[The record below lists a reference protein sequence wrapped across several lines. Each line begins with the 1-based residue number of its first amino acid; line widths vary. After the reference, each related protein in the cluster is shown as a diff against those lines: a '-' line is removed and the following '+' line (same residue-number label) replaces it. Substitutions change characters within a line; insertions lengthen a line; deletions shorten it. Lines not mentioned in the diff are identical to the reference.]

1 MRNPAVGAAG
11 GDHAMTKDIA
21 VEGEVPLLG
30 ADWFDP
36 LEAGVRQRI
45 RSFIENM
52 LEEELAATL
61 GRGRYDRSAEGSQ
74 ASPWPL
80 EAPVAR
86 RVRAVNGVGSS
97 STGDR
102 QRWQAGGV
110 AQQGA
115 AGLQKRLTVQAE
127 RLIAGA
133 YLPAHPHARGPARL
147 SGAVRRGSWQ
157 GHREQ
162 GLAKVQS
169 DWEAWQKRD
178 LAEDDIARLILDGT
192 VVRVR
197 LDRKATSLSG
207 CWWRWVFRPDGRK
220 VLIALRDMG
229 GESEAA
235 WRALLDALLAVAWR
249 APSW

>member
-1 MRNPAVGAAG
+1 
-11 GDHAMTKDIA
+11 MTKDIA

-61 GRGRYDRSAEGSQ
+61 GRGRYDRSAEGSR
-74 ASPWPL
+74 ASQWPP

-86 RVRAVNGVGSS
+86 HVRAVNGVGSS

-115 AGLQKRLTVQAE
+115 AGLQAPDGAGRTADRRRLSGRHQ
-127 RLIAGA
+127 
-133 YLPAHPHARGPARL
+133 HARGPARL
-147 SGAVRRGSWQ
+147 GSAVRRGGWQ

-162 GLAKVQS
+162 GLAQG
-169 DWEAWQKRD
+169 A
-178 LAEDDIARLILDGT
+178 
-192 VVRVR
+192 VR
-197 LDRKATSLSG
+197 LGGLAKARSCRGRHRPPDSRRHGCPGSSG
-207 CWWRWVFRPDGRK
+207 QEGDQPFGV
-220 VLIALRDMG
+220 G
-229 GESEAA
+229 GVGCS
-235 WRALLDALLAVAWR
+235 
-249 APSW
+249 S